1 MLKTNKTKNDSF
13 NLTLRHLVKLN
24 RNRRRIIDADNTIYK
39 NVVKIDNDIAI
50 NKDITGNE

>member
-13 NLTLRHLVKLN
+13 NLTLKHLVKLN
-24 RNRRRIIDADNTIYK
+24 RNRRRTIDASDNDG
-39 NVVKIDNDIAI
+39 VEIDNDIAI